1 LNLED
6 LGWGEPF
13 ASAFAASDRD
23 GCAPARV
30 VAVHRGHLVVAG
42 AQGEALAVVAGRA
55 RERATI
61 GDWVVVD
68 GRGAVSARLP
78 RRGVLARAGQDLA
91 ANVDVAFVVTSA
103 NRDLNARRLE
113 RFVAVAA
120 AGGCEPV
127 LVLNKADL
135 VTDAEPALAVLA
147 TAAPGVPVAVTS
159 AQRGDGVEA
168 LVARL
173 GPGRT
178 GALIGSSGVG
188 KSTLVNALLGHE
200 RQVTAEIRARD
211 DRGRHTTTN
220 RELFALP
227 HGGGLLVDTPGLR
240 LPRMGA
246 DPAGV
251 AAAFADVDELA
262 AGCRFA
268 DCRHESEPGCAVR
281 AAIAAGE
288 LDPARLRHRRK
299 LEGEQ
304 RWAASRRDVPAGR
317 PRQ

>member
-13 ASAFAASDRD
+13 ASAFAASNLD

-30 VAVHRGHLVVAG
+30 IAVHRGHLVVAG

-68 GRGAVSARLP
+68 ARGAVSARLP
-78 RRGVLARAGQDLA
+78 RRSVLARAGQDLA
-91 ANVDVAFVVTSA
+91 ANVDVAFVVTSP
-103 NRDLNARRLE
+103 NRDLNPRRLE

-120 AGGCEPV
+120 AGGCAPV

-135 VTDAEPALAVLA
+135 VTDPEPSLAVMRA
-147 TAAPGVPVAVTS
+147 VAPGVPAVATS
-159 AQRGDGVEA
+159 AQRGDGVDA
-168 LVARL
+168 LAAQL
-173 GPGRT
+173 GRGRT

-188 KSTLVNALLGHE
+188 KSTLVNALLGNE
-200 RQVTAEIRARD
+200 RQATAEIRARD

-220 RELFALP
+220 RALFALP
-227 HGGGLLVDTPGLR
+227 HGAGLLVDTPGLR
-240 LPRMGA
+240 LPRMSA

-262 AGCRFA
+262 AGCRFS
-268 DCRHESEPGCAVR
+268 DCRHETEPGCAVR

-288 LDPARLRHRRK
+288 LDPARLRHRSK

-304 RWAASRRDVPAGR
+304 RWAATRRGAPAAR
-317 PRQ
+317 PPR

>member
-13 ASAFAASDRD
+13 ASAFAASDLD

-30 VAVHRGHLVVAG
+30 VAVHRGRLVVAG
-42 AQGEALAVVAGRA
+42 TQGEAFAVVAGRM
-55 RERATI
+55 RAQPTI
-61 GDWVVVD
+61 GDWVAVDARGVV
-68 GRGAVSARLP
+68 AARLT
-78 RRGVLARAGQDLA
+78 RRGVLTRAGQDLA

-113 RFVAVAA
+113 RLVAVAA
-120 AGGCEPV
+120 AGGCAAV

-135 VTDAEPALAVLA
+135 AVDLEPALAVVRG
-147 TAAPGVPVAVTS
+147 AAPGLPVVAAS
-159 AQRGDGVEA
+159 AKRGDGVA
-168 LVARL
+168 AVAAHL
-173 GPGRT
+173 GRGRT
-178 GALIGSSGVG
+178 GVLLGSSGVG
-188 KSTLVNALLGHE
+188 KSTLVNALLGGEH
-200 RQVTAEIRARD
+200 QATGEIRAHD
-211 DRGRHTTTN
+211 DRGRHTTTT
-220 RELFALP
+220 RALFALP

-251 AAAFADVDELA
+251 AAAFADVEELA
-262 AGCRFA
+262 AGCRFS

-288 LDPARLRHRRK
+288 LDPARLRHQRK

-304 RWAASRRDVPAGR
+304 RWAAARRR
-317 PRQ
+317 

>member
-1 LNLED
+1 MNLED

-13 ASAFAASDRD
+13 ASAFAASDPD

-68 GRGAVSARLP
+68 ARGAVSARLP

-120 AGGCEPV
+120 AGGCAPV

-135 VTDAEPALAVLA
+135 VADPEPDAGRPA
-147 TAAPGVPVAVTS
+147 
-159 AQRGDGVEA
+159 R
-168 LVARL
+168 R
-173 GPGRT
+173 GPGR
-178 GALIGSSGVG
+178 
-188 KSTLVNALLGHE
+188 
-200 RQVTAEIRARD
+200 ARD
-211 DRGRHTTTN
+211 RRPAPSAATAST
-220 RELFALP
+220 RSP
-227 HGGGLLVDTPGLR
+227 HSS
-240 LPRMGA
+240 
-246 DPAGV
+246 
-251 AAAFADVDELA
+251 A
-262 AGCRFA
+262 AGA
-268 DCRHESEPGCAVR
+268 R
-281 AAIAAGE
+281 A
-288 LDPARLRHRRK
+288 P
-299 LEGEQ
+299 
-304 RWAASRRDVPAGR
+304 
-317 PRQ
+317 

>member
-1 LNLED
+1 MNLED

-13 ASAFAASDRD
+13 ASAFAASDPDRST
-23 GCAPARV
+23 PARV
-30 VAVHRGHLVVAG
+30 IAVHRGHLVVAG
-42 AQGEALAVVAGRA
+42 AQGEALAVVAGRT

-68 GRGAVSARLP
+68 ARGVVAARLP

-127 LVLNKADL
+127 IVLNKADL
-135 VTDAEPALAVLA
+135 VTDLDPAHAVLDA
-147 TAAPGVPVAVTS
+147 AAPGVPTIVAS
-159 AQRGDGVEA
+159 AQRGDGVDA
-168 LVARL
+168 LTAQL
-173 GPGRT
+173 GRGRT

-188 KSTLVNALLGHE
+188 KSTLINALLGHE
-200 RQVTAEIRARD
+200 RQATAQIRARD
-211 DRGRHTTTN
+211 DRGRHTTTS

-227 HGGGLLVDTPGLR
+227 HGGGLLIDTPGLR
-240 LPRMGA
+240 LPRMGV

-251 AAAFADVDELA
+251 AAAFADVEELA
-262 AGCRFA
+262 AGCRFS
-268 DCRHESEPGCAVR
+268 DCRHETEPGCAVR
-281 AAIAAGE
+281 AAIAAGD
-288 LDPARLRHRRK
+288 LDPARLTHQRK

-304 RWAASRRDVPAGR
+304 RWAAARRR
-317 PRQ
+317 